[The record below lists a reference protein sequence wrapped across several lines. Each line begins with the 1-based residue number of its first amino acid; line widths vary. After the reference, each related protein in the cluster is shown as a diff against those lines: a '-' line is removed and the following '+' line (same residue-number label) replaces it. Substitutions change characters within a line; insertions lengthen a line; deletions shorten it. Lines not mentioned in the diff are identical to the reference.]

1 MKKHTNLDF
10 TQLLGTVSLLGGTLD
25 CVRLVINLALA
36 ARTQAWYER
45 QERLG
50 YKQASVMLTNWKK
63 QEDLDFRQ

>member
-1 MKKHTNLDF
+1 MF
-10 TQLLGTVSLLGGTLD
+10 
-25 CVRLVINLALA
+25 RYVINLALA